1 MRRRTS
7 LAIAGLIV
15 ATTGHGGDGG
25 PARPSL
31 AFAGAVPA
39 DVRALADSTWDRFTT
54 AFSSRRAC
62 LAPIVVATAWSL
74 DDRAGYDPVGRVVTL
89 RIPGTAPNLTATL
102 IHEFA
107 HHLEFSCP
115 GLRSLRPS
123 FLAAQGLGA
132 GTPWHAGETWSDIPS
147 EQFAEATVRFVLGRA
162 PAHHLVSIEDEAVA
176 VIRAWAEASRVTH
189 RRAGP

>member
-15 ATTGHGGDGG
+15 ATTALRGEGG

-31 AFAGAVPA
+31 GFAGEVPA
-39 DVRALADSTWDRFTT
+39 DVRALAAATWDRFTD

-62 LAPIVVATAWSL
+62 LAPVIVATAWSL
-74 DDRAGYDPVGRVVTL
+74 DDRAGYDPDGRAVTL

-107 HHLEFSCP
+107 HHLEFTCP
-115 GLRSLRPS
+115 EHRSLRPA
-123 FLAAQGLGA
+123 FLAAQGIDA
-132 GTPWHAGETWSDIPS
+132 DASWRAGEAWSEIPS

-162 PAHHLVSIEDEAVA
+162 PAHHLVSIDDEAVA
-176 VIRAWAEASRVTH
+176 AIRAWAEGARLTH
-189 RRAGP
+189 RRAAP